1 MLRSL
6 LARWPLRRGRRPRTA
21 PESGPAP
28 TGTKAADRPY
38 SLRRRLIVTTVGSSV
53 VCWLVSLA
61 IIVGTAWQE
70 TSDVFDDTLE
80 EAARLVA
87 VLSASMQQ
95 RGELT
100 GDGDLV
106 GRAGRQ
112 RVRLYYQVVGERGEV
127 LRRSSQAPRRPYVER
142 IDTDRDF
149 YNVWSDG
156 RTWRVHVLHV
166 PDAGFYV
173 QIAQPWD
180 TRTELLEEMGERLV
194 WPALGLLA
202 LLGLLNWLAIRQL
215 LRPLERMAGDIGR
228 KSPGDLSPVSH
239 RGQADELRPMVD
251 ALNGVLQRLSEAL
264 STERRFTA
272 DAAHELRTPLAALRM
287 KIQLMQRTQTAQPG
301 GVDTGASLKA
311 LRDDVDRCT
320 ALVENLL
327 ALARLD
333 PQQPGSLPLKP
344 TDVHAWVNAAVAD
357 CAPAAQAKAVSL
369 TVDVQVD
376 TLPMHQELMRSAL
389 RNLIDN
395 AVRYGHAGGRVR
407 VEVGLAART
416 ERRHLPGLR
425 PAAQRRACVVVL
437 DDGPGVSE
445 QDRARLTQ
453 RFFRALG
460 THETGS
466 GLGLSIVERIAA
478 LHGGEVRLATGLEG
492 RGLSVTIEWPCENT

>member
-28 TGTKAADRPY
+28 TAAKIADRPY

-142 IDTDRDF
+142 IDEDRDF

-194 WPALGLLA
+194 
-202 LLGLLNWLAIRQL
+202 
-215 LRPLERMAGDIGR
+215 
-228 KSPGDLSPVSH
+228 LS
-239 RGQADELRPMVD
+239 
-251 ALNGVLQRLSEAL
+251 
-264 STERRFTA
+264 
-272 DAAHELRTPLAALRM
+272 
-287 KIQLMQRTQTAQPG
+287 
-301 GVDTGASLKA
+301 
-311 LRDDVDRCT
+311 
-320 ALVENLL
+320 
-327 ALARLD
+327 
-333 PQQPGSLPLKP
+333 
-344 TDVHAWVNAAVAD
+344 
-357 CAPAAQAKAVSL
+357 
-369 TVDVQVD
+369 
-376 TLPMHQELMRSAL
+376 
-389 RNLIDN
+389 LI
-395 AVRYGHAGGRVR
+395 H
-407 VEVGLAART
+407 
-416 ERRHLPGLR
+416 
-425 PAAQRRACVVVL
+425 
-437 DDGPGVSE
+437 
-445 QDRARLTQ
+445 
-453 RFFRALG
+453 
-460 THETGS
+460 
-466 GLGLSIVERIAA
+466 I
-478 LHGGEVRLATGLEG
+478 
-492 RGLSVTIEWPCENT
+492 